1 MIKVICIKE
10 GHKELTYHKIYDAEF
25 ISEKNVIKL
34 VTTGWALTGD
44 YGWRVVFADSSGWV
58 IPLAEWRQQQIDK
71 ILEDD

>member
-34 VTTGWALTGD
+34 GTTGWTLIGD
-44 YGWRVVFADSSGWV
+44 YGWRVVSDSSGWV
-58 IPLAEWRQQQIDK
+58 IPLAEWRNKQIDK